1 MCIRDRRKTERK
13 RERQRETDRLR
24 HRQTETQTDRQRQR
38 HRQTER
44 EITDLPDDVGR
55 LQWVELDASVGD
67 GADADLVVQVNLEET
82 NDATFDVGTPRG
94 LRGVE
99 RDLANGAH
107 GPAERERSVDML
119 LTPPMVQR
127 NRQTNGERERGG
139 E

>member
-1 MCIRDRRKTERK
+1 M
-13 RERQRETDRLR
+13 
-24 HRQTETQTDRQRQR
+24 
-38 HRQTER
+38 
-44 EITDLPDDVGR
+44 
-55 LQWVELDASVGD
+55 
-67 GADADLVVQVNLEET
+67 VQVNLEET

-139 E
+139 ERKVQLTLSGRHREIQYKQTSR